1 MKSKKIYL
9 ARIIVVMFLVTVAL
23 PGCGSREEE
32 KNTVT
37 EEAVETTLPAESTP
51 EPTPTAESLSPAMS
65 RYHEAVKENT
75 VLLAQQDYLNN
86 AILYYQSIR
95 MMTVADGF
103 EEKSFD
109 EVALGK
115 KQDEEQIMIDY
126 PEFNPDAVEITVP
139 EISEEE
145 ADAKSEELETVN
157 EELKQLIADLQ
168 TEADNLKLIA
178 GM

>member
-9 ARIIVVMFLVTVAL
+9 ARIIVVMLLVTVVL

-32 KNTVT
+32 NTVT

-51 EPTPTAESLSPAMS
+51 EPTSTAESLSPAMS
-65 RYHEAVKENT
+65 RYHEVVKENT

-103 EEKSFD
+103 EEKSFE
-109 EVALGK
+109 EVALGNE
-115 KQDEEQIMIDY
+115 QDEEQIMIDY
-126 PEFNPDAVEITVP
+126 PEFNPEAVEITFP
-139 EISEEE
+139 EITEEE

-157 EELKQLIADLQ
+157 EELKQLIADLR

>member
-9 ARIIVVMFLVTVAL
+9 ARIIVVMLLVTVVL

-32 KNTVT
+32 NTVT

-103 EEKSFD
+103 EEKSFE
-109 EVALGK
+109 EVALGNE
-115 KQDEEQIMIDY
+115 QDEEQIMIDY
-126 PEFNPDAVEITVP
+126 PEFNPEAVEITFP
-139 EISEEE
+139 EITEEE